1 MLVQYKVAFLVAYVN
16 GRVME
21 IIQPL
26 RTYHFSSFHNS
37 FACHIARKEG
47 VIRRQE
53 GSLLL
58 LFQSEI
64 LALAHV
70 KSLQTEINVN

>member
-1 MLVQYKVAFLVAYVN
+1 
-16 GRVME
+16 ME
-21 IIQPL
+21 ITQPL

-58 LFQSEI
+58 LFQSEN
-64 LALAHV
+64 LTLAHV
-70 KSLQTEINVN
+70 KSSQTEINVN

>member
-1 MLVQYKVAFLVAYVN
+1 MFAKHTVAFLVVHAN
-16 GRVME
+16 GSVAE
-21 IIQPL
+21 ITQPF

-37 FACHIARKEG
+37 LACHISRKEG

-58 LFQSEI
+58 LFQGEN
-64 LALAHV
+64 LTLAHV
-70 KSLQTEINVN
+70 KTLQTEINVN